1 MPPFH
6 WGIRVKN
13 HSDELILTE
22 DLRGSLWTGG
32 DKLPQR
38 SFNAC
43 IPGSC
48 PYHALKECCKGRE
61 RAETS
66 IFGPAA
72 LTMPLRSVVRAGKG
86 QKLLYSGQLPLTCP
100 LGIP

>member
-38 SFNAC
+38 SFNVT
-43 IPGSC
+43 
-48 PYHALKECCKGRE
+48 HFLTNR
-61 RAETS
+61 
-66 IFGPAA
+66 FHFAA
-72 LTMPLRSVVRAGKG
+72 SQLNYEIYQKQPL
-86 QKLLYSGQLPLTCP
+86 
-100 LGIP
+100 I